1 MKAHTFSSII
11 EEIKEA
17 NSLTDTQ
24 RVRLLSLV
32 SYIQSTKLEL
42 LRNITP
48 KRIAEITQESDKN
61 VIVDMRYTMAFVRT
75 YLSIC

>member
-24 RVRLLSLV
+24 RARLLSLV

-48 KRIAEITQESDKN
+48 KRIAEITQEYDKN
-61 VIVDMRYTMAFVRT
+61 VIVDIFFFYVVHNG
-75 YLSIC
+75 IC